1 MMWNHPSWNNP
12 AFQRRLLLRLNLAA
26 LAISLLAPAWFVSTL
41 YSQEP
46 AAQAPKFPPET
57 GVQTPGIQRD
67 IATLAPIATFVVK
80 GHPDWLAVAGNAV
93 WVASSNVNHVVRLDA
108 QTNLPGTIIT
118 VAEPCSGMAVEFG
131 SLWIPS
137 CGDNTLVR
145 ADAETGAIQARIP
158 AGPAESEGG
167 IAVGSGSVWL
177 VTSKTGELDRIDP
190 ATNSVVGKITIPPGS
205 FNPVFAN
212 DSIWV
217 SSNKGNALVRV
228 NPATNT
234 VVSSTPIGPMPRF
247 LTVGAGSVWVLNQG
261 DGSISRVD
269 ATTGKLIATIQAG
282 IPGFG
287 GEIAFGADAVWATVF
302 KFPIT
307 RIDPATNTVVEQWH
321 GPGGDSIRFA
331 HGSLW
336 LTSYSG
342 ERVWR
347 LDVPPKP

>member
-1 MMWNHPSWNNP
+1 MVWNHPT
-12 AFQRRLLLRLNLAA
+12 FRRVLPAA
-26 LAISLLAPAWFVSTL
+26 LTISLFCQAVFAPAL
-41 YSQEP
+41 RGQEP
-46 AAQAPKFPPET
+46 AGTAPKFPPKI
-57 GVQTPGIQRD
+57 GVQAPGIQGD
-67 IATLAPIATFVVK
+67 VATLPPMATFVVK
-80 GHPDWLAVAGNAV
+80 GHPDWLAVTDDAV

-108 QTNLPGTIIT
+108 KTNLPGTIIT

-137 CGDNTLVR
+137 CGDHKLIR
-145 ADAETGAIQARIP
+145 ADAKTGEIQATIP

-167 IAVGSGSVWL
+167 IAVGAGSVWL

-190 ATNSVVGKITIPPGS
+190 ATNTVVAKVTIPPGS
-205 FNPVFAN
+205 FNPIFAN

-217 SSNKGNALVRV
+217 SSNKGNVLVRV
-228 NPATNT
+228 NPATNA
-234 VVSSTPIGPMPRF
+234 VVSLTPIGPMPRF

-269 ATTGKLIATIQAG
+269 ATSGKLIATIPAG

-307 RIDPATNTVVEQWH
+307 RIDPASNTVVGQWH
-321 GPGGDSIRFA
+321 GAGGDSIRYA

-342 ERVWR
+342 EKVWR
-347 LDVPPKP
+347 LNAPSKP

>member
-1 MMWNHPSWNNP
+1 MVWNDPVL
-12 AFQRRLLLRLNLAA
+12 RRRPLPCLFLAA
-26 LAISLLAPAWFVSTL
+26 LAFPLFAQALQG
-41 YSQEP
+41 QEP
-46 AAQAPKFPPET
+46 AAPAPKFPAKT
-57 GVQTPGIQRD
+57 GVQTTGIQQD
-67 IATLAPIATFVVK
+67 IATLPPIATFVVK
-80 GHPDWLAVAGNAV
+80 GHPDWLAVTEDAV
-93 WVASSNVNHVVRLDA
+93 WVASSNVNHVVRLDSG
-108 QTNLPGTIIT
+108 TNLPGTIIT

-137 CGDNTLVR
+137 CGDHTLVR
-145 ADAETGAIQARIP
+145 ADAKTGAIQATIP

-167 IAVGSGSVWL
+167 IAVGAGSVWL

-190 ATNSVVGKITIPPGS
+190 ATNSVTAKIAIPPGS
-205 FNPVFAN
+205 FNPIFAN
-212 DSIWV
+212 DSIWI
-217 SSNKGNALVRV
+217 SSNKGNVLVRV
-228 NPATNT
+228 NPATNA

-287 GEIAFGADAVWATVF
+287 GEIAFGAGAVWATVF

-307 RIDPATNTVVEQWH
+307 RIDPATNTVVQQWH
-321 GPGGDSIRFA
+321 GAGGDSIRYA
-331 HGSLW
+331 HSSLW

-342 ERVWR
+342 EKVWR
-347 LDVPPKP
+347 LDVPAKP

>member
-1 MMWNHPSWNNP
+1 MVWNHST
-12 AFQRRLLLRLNLAA
+12 FYRRVLLAA
-26 LAISLLAPAWFVSTL
+26 LALPLFAQALFAPALSA
-41 YSQEP
+41 QEP
-46 AAQAPKFPPET
+46 AAQAPKFPPKT

-80 GHPDWLAVAGNAV
+80 GHPDWLAVTDDAV

-118 VAEPCSGMAVEFG
+118 VAEPCSGMAVDFG

-137 CGDNTLVR
+137 CGDHTLIR
-145 ADAETGAIQARIP
+145 ADAKTGAIQATIA

-167 IAVGSGSVWL
+167 IAVGAGSVWL
-177 VTSKTGELDRIDP
+177 VTSKASELDRIDP
-190 ATNSVVGKITIPPGS
+190 ATNSVVAKIAIPPGS
-205 FNPVFAN
+205 FNPIFAN

-217 SSNKGNALVRV
+217 SSNKGNVLVRV

-307 RIDPATNTVVEQWH
+307 RIDPATNTVVGQWH
-321 GPGGDSIRFA
+321 GAGGDSIRCA

-342 ERVWR
+342 EKVWR
-347 LDVPPKP
+347 LGVPPQP